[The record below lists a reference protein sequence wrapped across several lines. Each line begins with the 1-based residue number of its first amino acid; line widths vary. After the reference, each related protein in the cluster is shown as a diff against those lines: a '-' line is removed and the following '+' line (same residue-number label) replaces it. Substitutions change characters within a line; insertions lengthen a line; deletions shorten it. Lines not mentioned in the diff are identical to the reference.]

1 MALAEDKHR
10 KLSGEKEQLA
20 GRLSEF
26 ISLQSELKEA
36 ITDRDDTID
45 QFKQK
50 MVLLENDKKFMQKS
64 YKALAEK
71 IKRIETQH
79 ILIPR
84 NKKED
89 IVVEEVQEDLLVK

>member
-1 MALAEDKHR
+1 
-10 KLSGEKEQLA
+10 
-20 GRLSEF
+20 
-26 ISLQSELKEA
+26 
-36 ITDRDDTID
+36 
-45 QFKQK
+45 

-89 IVVEEVQEDLLVK
+89 IVVEEV